1 MKENFNIKIN
11 PPKLSSEQIEQ
22 HMNFDALLEQMN
34 KGASVKRAAQK
45 TRMRYIVVASIAVAA
60 SLSILLVYN
69 GLFTTEKQ
77 GEQLTLK
84 VPFEKIDI
92 GFGNYQVDA
101 EKGDTL
107 RHNSGS
113 LVVVPAAAFVDAK
126 GKPVS
131 GKVDIQ
137 YREMNQAAEKF
148 IAGVPQKAENTV
160 LQSAGIMHIQGFKD
174 GKPVFINPDKELQV
188 ELRTTVATAL
198 KLGDLKSFA
207 YSVKEKDWRESGT
220 VQTTIVDEELK
231 AKTVIEEHEQISKNK
246 IFEKTRSKYPLPP
259 KPIQPVKGTPSNMIV
274 LGFDVNSMDYPE
286 FNQYKNVDWM
296 ALKSV
301 VEPLPDDGWSNVKVN
316 KIADLKYEIVMIPNE
331 VSKLNGRKEVR
342 FEAYPLIPYNQRTIR
357 EYDLAMME
365 YYKALEKRELQLE
378 EDMVVL
384 GTKKTDRK
392 DEQVSPKTTF
402 STRTIVSRFAIREF
416 GLWSAAK
423 RFDLK
428 TLPAVNASFKDA
440 SGKNIDVTEVFVS
453 DAEKQLYFS
462 SSDKSKLNI
471 DTDSEFK
478 KLWVLSNGQLY
489 IAKQS
494 KKENDR
500 VEFEL
505 QPAFQPKNENDIR
518 EVLI

>member
-1 MKENFNIKIN
+1 MKDNYNIKIN
-11 PPKLSSEQIEQ
+11 SPKLSSEQIEQ

-34 KGASVKRAAQK
+34 KGAAAKKAAQK
-45 TRMRYIVVASIAVAA
+45 TKLRYIVIASIAVAA
-60 SLSILLVYN
+60 SLAILLVYN

-92 GFGNYQVDA
+92 GFSNYQVDA

-160 LQSAGIMHIQGFKD
+160 LQSAGIIHIQGFKD
-174 GKPVFINPDKELQV
+174 GKPVFINPNKELQV
-188 ELRTTVATAL
+188 KLKSTVATAL
-198 KLGDLKSFA
+198 GLRDLKSFA
-207 YSVKEKDWRESGT
+207 YSVKEKDWRESGA
-220 VQTTIVDEELK
+220 VQATILDEELE
-231 AKTVIEEHEQISKNK
+231 AETAIEEDEQMSKDM
-246 IFEKTRSKYPLPP
+246 ILEKTHSKYPLPP

-301 VEPLPDDGWSNVKVN
+301 VEPLPEDGWSNVKVN

-331 VSKLNGRKEVR
+331 ASKLNGRKEVR
-342 FEAYPLIPYNQRTIR
+342 FEAYPLIPYNQRTLR

-378 EDMVVL
+378 GDIVWI
-384 GTKKTDRK
+384 KKTETK
-392 DEQVSPKTTF
+392 DEKVSTKATF
-402 STRTIVSRFAIREF
+402 RTRTILCRFAIREF

-423 RFDLK
+423 PFDLK

-471 DTDSEFK
+471 DTESEFK